1 MTQAEG
7 NRMALY
13 LRLVAQGVIATFH
26 VPGSRLQFGTL
37 GERIVYAKDVL
48 VPALPRSVQVRAIEE
63 VGRLPAMLIL
73 EVRRPAAQG
82 VGQVD
87 ANGP

>member
-1 MTQAEG
+1 
-7 NRMALY
+7 MALY

-37 GERIVYAKDVL
+37 GERIVVYAKDVL